1 MNEFLRRLRYLLN
14 RRRFD
19 RELAGDLEFHR
30 EMAAGENRPF
40 GNTLHLREEA
50 REAWGWMWI
59 DRLSQDLRYA
69 FRLLR
74 KSPGFTLAAVLILSI
89 GIGVNIAAFGFFNLM
104 VLRPLPVRDP
114 ATLVRFE
121 RLSPKGYASVLPY
134 PEMAFFR
141 ERATTLSAV
150 LAWTPS
156 TLRMEHEQGP
166 LKAQF
171 VTANFFSE
179 LGAAA
184 SLGRLFDPSRDET
197 NGAEPVVVLS
207 YAFWQSHFGADPSM
221 AGKTIRLNDKP
232 VTVVGVASSE
242 FSGLSL
248 DSPELWLPIAQHPY
262 LVNGSKLLT
271 DYSAEGSGVAVWG
284 RLRPGLTPKAAEGEL
299 RSLAAALR
307 AGRPNDMWEKESL
320 PGNPGAYATSAIN
333 QSYRGTGTKGPNRM
347 IPVAGLAGALVLLIL
362 AVACANLGS
371 LVLARGVARAREIA
385 IRVAIGAGRGR
396 LVRQMFTESLLL
408 GVLGSLAGLGL
419 GYVVLRG
426 LMAVS
431 GAPAWMNPA
440 PDWRVMLFAIA
451 LGFLAAILFGLM
463 PAFQV
468 VRQRHHAIL
477 MRQILIGAQVA
488 ASCVL
493 LIVAALVVRTLN
505 YASGG
510 PGFAYRQVVSIDPSL
525 GDHGYSPAQARAY
538 IDAVESRLR
547 DLPGVEF
554 VSAAWIPPLGHKTVM
569 TGLEIAGRVIH
580 IHVNIIE
587 PSYFQTV
594 KIPLLRGRNLMRGD
608 TDAVVVSQ
616 SLALLRWP
624 GEDPVGKRLEL
635 ESGKYTVVGISGN
648 ARVAEL
654 EDRDSTEAYFL
665 ADAGDMPSMV
675 VLVKTSGPPEELA
688 STLAS
693 IAKAVDPKIIPE
705 VQLMNTSFQQ
715 RLRGTQYS
723 ALSVSLL
730 ALVALCLACLG
741 IVGLIAYAVSQR
753 TKEIAIRMALGAKPS
768 HVFAIVMHQFAWP
781 VVVGLV
787 VGLGG
792 AVALSR
798 ILSQV
803 LFGVGSLDPVAY
815 LGAIGLF
822 TATVA
827 LASLFPARRALLV
840 DPMRAL
846 RND

>member
-1 MNEFLRRLRYLLN
+1 MSEFFRRLRYLLN

-30 EMAAGENRPF
+30 EMAARENRRF

-50 REAWGWMWI
+50 REAWGWTWI
-59 DRLSQDLRYA
+59 DRLSQDLCYS

-114 ATLVRFE
+114 ATLVRFQ

-141 ERATTLSAV
+141 EHANTLSAV

-156 TLRMEHEQGP
+156 TLRMEQEQRL

-179 LGAAA
+179 LGSAA
-184 SLGRLFDPSRDET
+184 SLGRLLDPSRDET
-197 NGAEPVVVLS
+197 SGAEPVAVLS
-207 YAFWQSHFGADPSM
+207 YAFWQSRFGADPSM

-232 VTVVGVASSE
+232 VTVVGVAASE

-248 DSPELWLPIAQHPY
+248 DGPELWLPIAQHPY

-271 DYSAEGSGVAVWG
+271 DYSVEGSGVAVWG
-284 RLRPGLTPKAAEGEL
+284 RLRAGLTPKAAEEEL

-307 AGRPNDMWEKESL
+307 AGHPNDIWEKESL
-320 PGNPGAYATSAIN
+320 PGSPGAYATSTIS
-333 QSYRGTGTKGPNRM
+333 QGHHGTGTKGPNRM
-347 IPVAGLAGALVLLIL
+347 IPVAGLAGALALLIL
-362 AVACANLGS
+362 AAACGNLGS
-371 LVLARGVARAREIA
+371 LVLARGVARAREIT
-385 IRVAIGAGRGR
+385 IRAAIGAGRGR
-396 LVRQMFTESLLL
+396 LVRQLFTESL
-408 GVLGSLAGLGL
+408 VLGMLGALAGLGL
-419 GYVVLRG
+419 GYIVLRG
-426 LMAVS
+426 LMVVS
-431 GAPAWMNPA
+431 GTPAWMNPA
-440 PDWRVMLFAIA
+440 PDWRVILFAIV
-451 LGFLAAILFGLM
+451 LGLLAAILFGLT
-463 PAFQV
+463 PAFHV
-468 VRQRHHAIL
+468 VRQRHQATLI
-477 MRQILIGAQVA
+477 RQILIGAQVA

-493 LIVAALVVRTLN
+493 LIVAGLLVRTLN
-505 YASGG
+505 QASGD
-510 PGFAYRQVVSIDPSL
+510 PGFAYKQVVSINPSL
-525 GDHGYSPAQARAY
+525 GDHGYSPAKARAY
-538 IDAVESRLR
+538 IYTLESRLR
-547 DLPGVEF
+547 GLPGVEF
-554 VSAAWIPPLGHKTVM
+554 VSSAAIPPLGNKTV
-569 TGLEIAGRVIH
+569 TIGLEIGGRAIH
-580 IHVNIIE
+580 FHPNRIE

-608 TDAVVVSQ
+608 TDAIVVSQ
-616 SLALLRWP
+616 SLALLALP
-624 GEDPVGKRLEL
+624 GEDPLGKQLDLEDK
-635 ESGKYTVVGISGN
+635 KYTVVGISGN

-665 ADAGDMPSMV
+665 AGDVEMPSMV
-675 VLVKTSGPPEELA
+675 VLVKASGRPEELA

-693 IAKAVDPKIIPE
+693 IARAVDPKIIPE
-705 VQLMNTSFQQ
+705 VQLMSTSFQQ

-730 ALVALCLACLG
+730 ALVALFLACLG
-741 IVGLIAYAVSQR
+741 IVGIIAYAVSQR

-768 HVFAIVMHQFAWP
+768 HVFAIVMRQFARP

-787 VGLGG
+787 VGSAG

-798 ILSQV
+798 ILRQV
-803 LFGVGSLDPVAY
+803 VVGVGSLDPVAY
-815 LGAIGLF
+815 LGAVGLF
-822 TATVA
+822 TATAA
-827 LASLFPARRALLV
+827 LASLFPARRALRV

>member
-1 MNEFLRRLRYLLN
+1 MSEFFRRLRYLLN

-30 EMAAGENRPF
+30 EMAARENRPF
-40 GNTLHLREEA
+40 SNTLHLREEA
-50 REAWGWMWI
+50 REAWGWTWI
-59 DRLSQDLRYA
+59 DRLSQDLCYA

-114 ATLVRFE
+114 ATLVRFQ

-141 ERATTLSAV
+141 EHATTLSTV

-179 LGAAA
+179 LGATAG
-184 SLGRLFDPSRDET
+184 LGRLFDSSDDKT
-197 NGAEPVVVLS
+197 NGGGPVVVLS
-207 YAFWQSHFGADPSM
+207 YAFWQSHFGADASIV
-221 AGKTIRLNDKP
+221 GKTIRLNDRP
-232 VTVVGVASSE
+232 VTVLGIASSE

-248 DSPELWLPIAQHPY
+248 EGPELWLPITQHPY

-271 DYSAEGSGVAVWG
+271 DYSVEGSGVTVWG
-284 RLRPGLTPKAAEGEL
+284 RLRPGLTPKAAGEEL

-307 AGRPNDMWEKESL
+307 LGHPNDIWENESL
-320 PGNPGAYATSAIN
+320 PGSPGAYATSAFN
-333 QSYRGTGTKGPNRM
+333 QSHHGTGTKDSNKM
-347 IPVAGLAGALVLLIL
+347 VPVAALAAALVLLIL
-362 AVACANLGS
+362 AVACGNLGS
-371 LVLARGVARAREIA
+371 LVLARGVARAREIT
-385 IRVAIGAGRGR
+385 IRAAIGAGTSR
-396 LVRQMFTESLLL
+396 LVRQLFTESLLL
-408 GVLGSLAGLGL
+408 GALGSVGGLGL

-431 GAPAWMNPA
+431 GTPAWMDPA

-451 LGFLAAILFGLM
+451 LGFLAAILFGLT

-468 VRQRHHAIL
+468 VRQRHQATL
-477 MRQILIGAQVA
+477 VRQILIGAQVA

-493 LIVAALVVRTLN
+493 LIVAGLLVQTLN
-505 YASGG
+505 HASGD

-525 GDHGYSPAQARAY
+525 GNNGYPPAKAWAY
-538 IDAVESRLR
+538 INTLESRLR
-547 DLPGVEF
+547 ALPGVES
-554 VSAAWIPPLGHKTVM
+554 VSSASTPPLGKKTV
-569 TGLEIAGRVIH
+569 TIGLEIGGRPISIH
-580 IHVNIIE
+580 PNSIE
-587 PSYFQTV
+587 PGYFQTV
-594 KIPLLRGRNLMRGD
+594 NIPLLRGRDLMRGV
-608 TDAVVVSQ
+608 TDGIVVSQ
-616 SLALLRWP
+616 SLALAAWP
-624 GEDPVGKRLEL
+624 GKDPLNQQLDLDGR
-635 ESGKYTVVGISGN
+635 KYTVVGVSGN
-648 ARVAEL
+648 ARVAQL
-654 EDRDSTEAYFL
+654 EDRESTEAYFL
-665 ADAGDMPSMV
+665 AGAADMPSMV
-675 VLVKTSGPPEELA
+675 VLVKASRRPEEVA
-688 STLAS
+688 SAVAS
-693 IAKAVDPKIIPE
+693 IAKAVDSGIIPE
-705 VQLMNTSFQQ
+705 VQLMRTSFDN
-715 RLRGTQYS
+715 RLRGAQYS
-723 ALSVSLL
+723 ALSVSVL
-730 ALVALCLACLG
+730 ALVALFLACLG
-741 IVGLIAYAVSQR
+741 IVGLVAYAVSQR
-753 TKEIAIRMALGAKPS
+753 TKEIAIRMALGARPS
-768 HVFAIVMHQFAWP
+768 HVFAIVMGQFTRP
-781 VVVGLV
+781 VVVGLL

-798 ILSQV
+798 ILRQV
-803 LFGVGSLDPVAY
+803 LFGVGSFDPVAY

-840 DPMRAL
+840 DPIRAL

>member
-1 MNEFLRRLRYLLN
+1 MNEFFRRLRYLLN

-19 RELAGDLEFHR
+19 QELAGDLEFHR
-30 EMAAGENRPF
+30 EMAARENRPF

-50 REAWGWMWI
+50 REAWGWTWI

-89 GIGVNIAAFGFFNLM
+89 GIGVNIAAFSFFNLM

-114 ATLVRFE
+114 ATLVRFQ
-121 RLSPKGYASVLPY
+121 RLSPNGYASVLPY

-141 ERATTLSAV
+141 EHTTTLSAV
-150 LAWTPS
+150 LAWNPS
-156 TLRMEHEQGP
+156 TLRMEHEPRP

-184 SLGRLFDPSRDET
+184 SLGRLLDPSRDEA

-248 DSPELWLPIAQHPY
+248 DSPELWLPITQHPY
-262 LVNGSKLLT
+262 LFNGSKLLT
-271 DYSAEGSGVAVWG
+271 DYSVEGSGVAVWG
-284 RLRPGLTPKAAEGEL
+284 RLRPDLTPKAAEEEL
-299 RSLAAALR
+299 HSLAAALR
-307 AGRPNDMWEKESL
+307 AGHPNDIWEKESL
-320 PGNPGAYATSAIN
+320 PSSPGAYATSAIN
-333 QSYRGTGTKGPNRM
+333 QSHHGTGTKNPDRM

-362 AVACANLGS
+362 AVACGNLGS
-371 LVLARGVARAREIA
+371 LVLARGLARAREIT

-396 LVRQMFTESLLL
+396 LVRQLFTESLLL
-408 GVLGSLAGLGL
+408 GVLGSVAGLGL

-431 GAPAWMNPA
+431 GTPAWMNPA
-440 PDWRVMLFAIA
+440 PDWRVMLFAIG
-451 LGFLAAILFGLM
+451 LGFLAAILFGLI

-468 VRQRHHAIL
+468 VRHRHQATLI
-477 MRQILIGAQVA
+477 RQILIGAQVA

-493 LIVAALVVRTLN
+493 LIVAGLLVRTLN
-505 YASGG
+505 QASGD
-510 PGFAYRQVVSIDPSL
+510 PGFAYRQVVSINPSL
-525 GDHGYSPAQARAY
+525 GNHGYSAAKARAY
-538 IDAVESRLR
+538 IDTVESRLR

-554 VSAAWIPPLGHKTVM
+554 VSSASTPPLGNKTV
-569 TGLEIAGRVIH
+569 TIGIEIGRRLIQIH
-580 IHVNIIE
+580 PNSIE

-608 TDAVVVSQ
+608 TDAIVVSQ
-616 SLALLRWP
+616 SLALLGWP
-624 GEDPVGKRLEL
+624 GEDPVGKQLEL
-635 ESGKYTVVGISGN
+635 GNGKYTVVGISGN

-665 ADAGDMPSMV
+665 ADAADMPSMV
-675 VLVKTSGPPEELA
+675 VLVKTSGRPEELA

-723 ALSVSLL
+723 AMSVSLL
-730 ALVALCLACLG
+730 ALVALFLACLG

-768 HVFAIVMHQFAWP
+768 HVFAIVMLQFARP

-798 ILSQV
+798 ILRQV

-815 LGAIGLF
+815 LGAIALF
-822 TATVA
+822 TTTVA
-827 LASLFPARRALLV
+827 LVSLFPARRALCV